1 MSGVPVQ
8 PRWRILLTP
17 RWLSWHLFAVL
28 AVVGMC
34 WLGDWQ
40 FRRAMAGNTLSWA
53 YTFEWPIFAIFGVV
67 FWVKTIRDELHPA
80 PPGGAQSG
88 DLALPAGAA
97 PEQWQA
103 GDAAADTGA
112 GPTGWQSP
120 GGQSPGQ
127 HSHGADDGDVELAE
141 YNAYLARLS
150 GEVKG
155 HGRWHG
161 LR

>member
-1 MSGVPVQ
+1 MSGTPVS

-17 RWLSWHLFAVL
+17 RWLSWHLFAVV

-40 FRRAMAGNTLSWA
+40 FRRAIAGNTLSWA
-53 YTFEWPIFAIFGVV
+53 YTFEWPIFAIFGIV

-80 PPGGAQSG
+80 NEG
-88 DLALPAGAA
+88 DAGAA
-97 PEQWQA
+97 QIVLPEGTAPPAVALSSTQA
-103 GDAAADTGA
+103 GSGAVAEDADAEVGPDRAEPADL
-112 GPTGWQSP
+112 
-120 GGQSPGQ
+120 
-127 HSHGADDGDVELAE
+127 ELDE

-150 GEVKG
+150 SEVKG
-155 HGRWHG
+155 HGKWHG